1 MEPALAAFNEGDAG
15 SGSGRPGGGESKIDD
30 QECLRMAAF
39 RINET
44 ANRIDTLAHRA
55 RNPVLRRDLLAIRER
70 LVNEERELLATR
82 R

>member
-1 MEPALAAFNEGDAG
+1 MEAALAAVNEQDAS
-15 SGSGRPGGGESKIDD
+15 SGSGRPGGGESKMDD

-44 ANRIDTLAHRA
+44 ANRIATLAQSA
-55 RNPVLRRDLLAIRER
+55 ENPALRRGLLAIRER
-70 LVNEERELLATR
+70 LLNEERELLAKR